1 MAIFNPEDLTFN
13 GEEIKALS
21 EAVFESAF
29 SKPSIELFHGVATG
43 IVVKKQIAILGQL
56 EGMVGLGSGG
66 CDPTSATNQIS
77 ASQKYWNPEVVS
89 DRLEQC
95 WDTLKETFW
104 AWGLKKGV
112 QKPDLTGT
120 DFFNYIQE
128 VLADAVLE
136 AVFRLVWF
144 GDTTADNVADGGILT
159 NGINPAYFTKIDG
172 AWKQIFAIVAANSAR
187 KTSTTLTT
195 RNAAASYALQAF
207 TDQDTTDMVVTKALQ
222 KVRFG
227 ADLRLRER
235 TDLVYIVTQ
244 SVADQYELELI
255 NANRAYTTERLEN
268 GIMMLK
274 SAGIEV
280 IAFSLWDRIIQNYLN
295 NGTKYSNPH
304 RMLLTTKTNVQVGV
318 EEVANLSEF
327 DVFYDKKSKK
337 NFIDFQ
343 FSLDAVVVQNELVQA
358 SY

>member
-1 MAIFNPEDLTFN
+1 MAIFNPADLTFN

-56 EGMVGLGSGG
+56 TGLVGAGSGG
-66 CDPTSATNQIS
+66 CDP
-77 ASQKYWNPEVVS
+77 ASGSNEIKASEKLWNPEIIS

-120 DFFNYIQE
+120 DFFNYVQE

-136 AVFRLVWF
+136 AVFRNVWF
-144 GDTTADNVADGGILT
+144 SDKNAENVGDGGVIT
-159 NGINPAYFTKIDG
+159 DGINIAYFNKIDG
-172 AWKQIFAIVAANSAR
+172 AWLQIAQIVAANASR
-187 KTSTTLTT
+187 LTAGLGT
-195 RNAAASYALQAF
+195 RNGGANYAAQDFTSADTANRVVSNTLQN
-207 TDQDTTDMVVTKALQ
+207 M
-222 KVRFG
+222 RFG
-227 ADLRLRER
+227 ADMRLREK

-244 SVADQYELELI
+244 SVSDQYERELLA
-255 NANRAYTTERLEN
+255 ANIAYTTERLEN
-268 GIMMLK
+268 GILILK

-280 IAFSLWDRIIQNYLN
+280 IAFSLWDRIIRNYFD
-295 NGTKYSNPH
+295 NGTTFDKPH
-304 RMLLTTKTNVQVGV
+304 RALLTTKTNVQVGV
-318 EEVANLSEF
+318 EEVAGLSEF

-343 FSLDAVVVQNELVQA
+343 FSLDAKVVQNELIQVA
-358 SY
+358 Y

>member
-1 MAIFNPEDLTFN
+1 MAIFNPADLTFN

-56 EGMVGLGSGG
+56 TGLVGAGSGG
-66 CDPTSATNQIS
+66 CDPTSGSNEIT
-77 ASQKYWNPEVVS
+77 ASEKFWNPEIIS

-120 DFFNYIQE
+120 DFFNYVQE

-136 AVFRLVWF
+136 AVFRNVWF
-144 GDTTADNVADGGILT
+144 SDKLAENVADGGVIT
-159 NGINPAYFTKIDG
+159 NGINIAYFNKIDG
-172 AWKQIFAIVAANSAR
+172 AWLQIAQIVAANADR
-187 KTSTTLTT
+187 LTSGFGT
-195 RNAAASYALQAF
+195 RNGGASYSAQAF
-207 TDQDTTDMVVTKALQ
+207 TSADTTNRVVSNTLQ
-222 KVRFG
+222 NMRFG
-227 ADLRLRER
+227 ADMRLREK

-244 SVADQYELELI
+244 SVSDQYERELLA
-255 NANRAYTTERLEN
+255 ANVAYTTERLEN
-268 GIMMLK
+268 GILILK

-280 IAFSLWDRIIQNYLN
+280 IAFSLWDRIIRNYFD
-295 NGTKYSNPH
+295 NGVTFDKPQ
-304 RMLLTTKTNVQVGV
+304 RALLTTKTNVQVGV
-318 EEVANLSEF
+318 EEVAGLSEF

-343 FSLDAVVVQNELVQA
+343 FPLDAKVVQDELIQVA
-358 SY
+358 Y